1 MTEPVDF
8 EHERAQR
15 RGDWIRWADQT
26 PPDRVVIRLRGEVV
40 MTGSDDV
47 SPEDGS
53 KFVRRG
59 QALCL
64 IPLDGGAMHMVRPP
78 YRHLEWMPG

>member
-1 MTEPVDF
+1 MSVIDF

-15 RGDWIRWADQT
+15 SDGWTLWSDAE
-26 PPDRVVIRLRGEVV
+26 PAPGLVIRLRGTVK
-40 MTGSDDV
+40 MTGGGELG
-47 SPEDGS
+47 PGS

-64 IPLDGGAMHMVRPP
+64 IPEGGVGAMQMVCPP
-78 YRHLEWMPG
+78 YRSLEWMPG